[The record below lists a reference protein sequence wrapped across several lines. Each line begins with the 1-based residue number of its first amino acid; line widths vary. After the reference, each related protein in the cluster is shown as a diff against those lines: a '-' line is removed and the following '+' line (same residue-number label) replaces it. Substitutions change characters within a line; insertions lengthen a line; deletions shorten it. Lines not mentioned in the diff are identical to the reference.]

1 MILYVNGDSHTAAA
15 EAVSSC
21 CFAEDDGNYLSLGRR
36 PHPSN
41 LEVSWGLQL
50 AKLLNWEFYCDAES
64 ASSNDRIIRTTQ
76 EWIRN
81 NYDKLDRVFMVI
93 QWSTWE
99 REEWEYGGQTW
110 QVNASGIDQVPP
122 ELQTRY
128 KEFVANVDWKTATQQ
143 AHNKIWHLHN
153 ELKNKKIRH
162 VFFNGN
168 NHFADQP
175 NHHAWGLEY
184 MHPYM
189 PMLTYDRVLKAN
201 GFRTVTPKSWHF
213 GPAAHDFWASYVLQY
228 MHQHQLLEPDA
239 LSVN

>member
-21 CFAEDDGNYLSLGRR
+21 CFAEDDGNYISLGRR
-36 PHPSN
+36 PHPAN

-76 EWIRN
+76 EWVRN
-81 NYDKLDRVFMVI
+81 NYNKLDRVFMVI

-99 REEWEYGGQTW
+99 REEWEYDGQTW

-128 KEFVANVDWKTATQQ
+128 KQFVANVDWKTATQQ
-143 AHNKIWHLHN
+143 AHNKIWHFHN
-153 ELKNKKIRH
+153 SPHSPHDLPLSFRNAGTVKRHGGGVTVSRGAVLSTLSAQQRSAACRVPNSASHIPQKKR
-162 VFFNGN
+162 
-168 NHFADQP
+168 
-175 NHHAWGLEY
+175 
-184 MHPYM
+184 
-189 PMLTYDRVLKAN
+189 
-201 GFRTVTPKSWHF
+201 
-213 GPAAHDFWASYVLQY
+213 
-228 MHQHQLLEPDA
+228 
-239 LSVN
+239 